1 MRARPDGRMIDRTE
15 GAARVEDEMSDRKF
29 RFGAVVGMAGNLEQW
44 ATTAKW
50 VEDAGYDVLVTA
62 DTPNISSPFVSLTAA
77 AAATTTLR
85 VGTFVIAVPLH
96 TVGSIAW
103 DSASLDR
110 LSGGRFELGLGAG
123 RPDAEREAGVL
134 GMPWGSPRRR
144 VEQVGEVIG
153 GVRRIF
159 ADATEAAAK
168 SEGRG
173 FDGGGFLRPEQR
185 PHPPIMVAGAGPS
198 LLRLAAREADI
209 IALGISGDA
218 GDDQL
223 AEKVAIVRAQAGDRF
238 DDIELSVNIWGA
250 GESTVPDWVAG
261 AFGLDL
267 SKAKDNNAVA
277 VLNGSP
283 AEIADVLLRRR
294 DQFGVSYL
302 TVNNL
307 AMEAFAPVIELLSG
321 R

>member
-1 MRARPDGRMIDRTE
+1 
-15 GAARVEDEMSDRKF
+15 MSDRTF
-29 RFGAVVGMAGNLEQW
+29 RFGAVVGTATNLEQW
-44 ATTAKW
+44 ATTARW

-62 DTPNISSPFVSLTAA
+62 DTPNISSPFVALTAA
-77 AAATTTLR
+77 AAATTTVR
-85 VGTFVIAVPLH
+85 VGTFVLAVPLH
-96 TVGSIAW
+96 TPGSIAW

-123 RPDAEREAGVL
+123 RADAEREAALL

-144 VEQVGEVIG
+144 VEQVGEVIS

-159 ADATEAAAK
+159 ADATDAAAR
-168 SEGRG
+168 SQGHG
-173 FDGGGFLRPEQR
+173 FDGGGYLRPEQR

-209 IALGISGDA
+209 IALGMAADA
-218 GDDQL
+218 GEEQL
-223 AEKVAIVRAQAGDRF
+223 AERVAVVRAQAGDRF
-238 DDIELSVNIWGA
+238 DDIELSLNIWAA
-250 GESTVPDWVAG
+250 GESTVPDWMAG

-267 SKAKDNNAVA
+267 SKAKDNNTVA

-294 DQFGVSYL
+294 DRFGVSYL
-302 TVNNL
+302 TINSL